1 MTGRKLLQTA
11 VAFDRLCNG
20 SDLSHIKIILGVNY
34 DEEVP
39 LVKELCAWGFFGFN
53 HENIVIVTIPCFPG
67 VTNVSDSDL
76 KEQVMVAQ

>member
-20 SDLSHIKIILGVNY
+20 NGLAHIKIILGVNY
-34 DEEVP
+34 EEEVP

-53 HENIVIVTIPCFPG
+53 HENIVIVTIPSFPG
-67 VTNVSDSDL
+67 VKNISDSDVP
-76 KEQVMVAQ
+76 EQVMII